1 LVKKLGIK
9 DGQRVLFINQPDYY
23 FELLE
28 VLPEVSEASDEAD
41 FIHLFVK
48 SIAELDS
55 NLLVLKSKL
64 KKTGMLWVSWPKKLS
79 GVITDLNDGVVRQAG
94 LDVGLV
100 DTKVCAVDAIWSGLK
115 FMYRKIDR

>member
-1 LVKKLGIK
+1 
-9 DGQRVLFINQPDYY
+9 
-23 FELLE
+23 
-28 VLPEVSEASDEAD
+28 
-41 FIHLFVK
+41 
-48 SIAELDS
+48 
-55 NLLVLKSKL
+55 VLKSKL